1 MELVTCKADDLT
13 TAALWLQGVPSDR
26 PGIWGGWPDRISDAS
41 HSGKGHALD
50 PAIAKLAEYSSAG
63 APSGQRRG

>member
-1 MELVTCKADDLT
+1 MARDT
-13 TAALWLQGVPSDR
+13 SDR